1 MWQSIT
7 VILIICTGEFPVTL
21 LSRLS
26 VFYITIY
33 LFLFFHWRLFGC
45 SLPPQTVI
53 FFLRGWIKAMTA
65 NTMWTGDLK
74 KDLNSLLLLLSL
86 QPRLHCSFSHWT
98 SHKEMCCKQQVL
110 LNRTR
115 SSVTGTGGFFLF
127 LSHNK
132 DVFVT
137 YLQRWSGLVQG
148 LLLYA
153 TVYLFI
159 LYFQMP
165 PCDVNWTALSLTA
178 SPRLIPDEWSG
189 AGEMK

>member
-1 MWQSIT
+1 MSFLWPCCPDSQYFTSLFIYFYFFT
-7 VILIICTGEFPVTL
+7 EGYLAAH
-21 LSRLS
+21 SHHRLS
-26 VFYITIY
+26 F
-33 LFLFFHWRLFGC
+33 
-45 SLPPQTVI
+45 